1 MKTLTIMLSIAS
13 VIVIIGMLL
22 GLYRGIK
29 GPDGASRVAVDDLI
43 FYGMLSV
50 VGFIGIHNNS
60 SILFD
65 TLMIGGLF
73 GAVSTIALSRVIN
86 RGHR

>member
-29 GPDGASRVAVDDLI
+29 GPDGASRVAVNDLI
-43 FYGMLSV
+43 FLRHV
-50 VGFIGIHNNS
+50 ER
-60 SILFD
+60 
-65 TLMIGGLF
+65 GGVHWDPQQFLHPVRHAHDRWPF
-73 GAVSTIALSRVIN
+73 
-86 RGHR
+86 RGSLHYCLVTCYQ

>member
-29 GPDGASRVAVDDLI
+29 GPDGASRVAVNDLI
-43 FYGMLSV
+43 FYAAGSLPCSFSV
-50 VGFIGIHNNS
+50 PVQCRCSALVRYLLQQLVELAGE
-60 SILFD
+60 
-65 TLMIGGLF
+65 
-73 GAVSTIALSRVIN
+73 VS
-86 RGHR
+86 

>member
-29 GPDGASRVAVDDLI
+29 
-43 FYGMLSV
+43 
-50 VGFIGIHNNS
+50 
-60 SILFD
+60 
-65 TLMIGGLF
+65 
-73 GAVSTIALSRVIN
+73 AVSYTHL
-86 RGHR
+86 

>member
-29 GPDGASRVAVDDLI
+29 LSLI
-43 FYGMLSV
+43 H
-50 VGFIGIHNNS
+50 I
-60 SILFD
+60 
-65 TLMIGGLF
+65 
-73 GAVSTIALSRVIN
+73 
-86 RGHR
+86 